1 MLFGEGNGT
10 PLWYSC
16 LENPIDRGAWL
27 AAVHDVAKSPTR
39 LSNFTFTF
47 IHWRRKWQPT
57 PVFLPGE
64 SQTQGSL
71 GGLPSMGSQSRKWL
85 KRLSRSS
92 SSIDVIN
99 FSKILETVYRHS
111 LITTKLEWSLLT
123 LVLTFMSH
131 IKYGP
136 NTRSLAWFCLDYTV

>member
-10 PLWYSC
+10 PLRYSC
-16 LENPIDRGAWL
+16 LENPIDRGAWS

-47 IHWRRKWQPT
+47 MHWRRKWQPT
-57 PVFLPGE
+57 PEFLPGE

-85 KRLSRSS
+85 KRLSSS

-123 LVLTFMSH
+123 LVLTFTSH

-136 NTRSLAWFCLDYTV
+136 NTLDHWLDFA